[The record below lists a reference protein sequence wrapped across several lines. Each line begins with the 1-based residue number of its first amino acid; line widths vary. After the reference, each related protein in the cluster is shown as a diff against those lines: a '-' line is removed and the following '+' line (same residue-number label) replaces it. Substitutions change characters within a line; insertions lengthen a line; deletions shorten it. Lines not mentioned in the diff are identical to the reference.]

1 MLRQKRVTPV
11 RTTKPLQSSDL
22 PLRAERD
29 AFLDWT
35 LAVGLAEQ
43 TAAIRRSALNEFL
56 RWCSRRSI
64 VDACGIT
71 RDLLEQYQGHLFHR
85 RKADGRPLA
94 LSTQVTRLN
103 PIKAFCKWLA
113 RSRQVPFNPAAD
125 LVVPRVPRRLPGRVL
140 TPAEADRV
148 MHCPDTGTPSGV
160 RDRAILEVLYSTGMR
175 RMEVVRLSLADV
187 LLDQC
192 TAFVR
197 RGKGGR
203 DRVVP
208 LGGRAVD
215 WVGQYLSD
223 VRGHLGGVGAESALF
238 LTDYGEPFRRNRLGD
253 LVKRYLGLAGIA
265 IPGAC
270 HAFRHACATHML
282 ENGADI
288 RFIQSLLGHAD
299 LSTTQIYTRV
309 SIGKL
314 REVHARTHPTGR
326 CVVPRPAIAR
336 HAENLPPRFAA

>member
-1 MLRQKRVTPV
+1 MLRQKRITPI
-11 RTTKPLQSSDL
+11 RATRPSDPGGLPLQ
-22 PLRAERD
+22 AERD

-56 RWCSRRSI
+56 HWCSRHSVAAPR
-64 VDACGIT
+64 AIT

-103 PIKAFCKWLA
+103 PVKAFCKWLA
-113 RSRQVPFNPAAD
+113 RSHRVPFNAAAD

-140 TPAEADRV
+140 TAGEAERV
-148 MHCPDTGTPSGV
+148 LHCPDIATPSGV

-175 RMEVVRLSLADV
+175 RMELVNLSLADV
-187 LLDQC
+187 ALEHR

-208 LGGRAVD
+208 LGGRAAN
-215 WVGQYLSD
+215 WIRRYLDD
-223 VRGHLGGVGAESALF
+223 VRGLLGSFGNEGALF
-238 LTDYGEPFRRNRLGD
+238 LTDYGE
-253 LVKRYLGLAGIA
+253 
-265 IPGAC
+265 
-270 HAFRHACATHML
+270 AFRHACATHML

-288 RFIQSLLGHAD
+288 RYIQVLLGHAD

-309 SIGKL
+309 SIEKL
-314 REVHARTHPTGR
+314 REVHARTHPTGSGLTR
-326 CVVPRPAIAR
+326 GSRAIRLPRTELAGPQAPECECIGCPGTSIRATST
-336 HAENLPPRFAA
+336 LPVSDSVM